1 MGVLDRLG
9 RFDDK
14 TLLYRA
20 GEGRVASPRTVVV
33 VLIAGQ
39 VIAAIAVAVVLALFG
54 PAALPV
60 GFGLDIAFVVAYVV
74 WRRRRNRC
82 LTGSPTTSPS

>member
-20 GEGRVASPRTVVV
+20 GEGRVASRRTVVV
-33 VLIAGQ
+33 VLIACQ
-39 VIAAIAVAVVLALFG
+39 VIAAVLAYFG

-60 GFGLDIAFVVAYVV
+60 AFGLDIAFVVAYVV
-74 WRRRRNRC
+74 WRRRRNRR
-82 LTGSPTTSPS
+82 LTGSPTTYPS